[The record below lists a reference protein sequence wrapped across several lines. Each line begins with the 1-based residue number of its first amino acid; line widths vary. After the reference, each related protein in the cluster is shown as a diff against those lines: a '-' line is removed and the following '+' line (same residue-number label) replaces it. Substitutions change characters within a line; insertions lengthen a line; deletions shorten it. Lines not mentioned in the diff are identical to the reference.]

1 MLEQDARETRR
12 KCEIM
17 GTIRDHVS
25 AVTHMAWEDRVA
37 RELGKPYHTVTM
49 ADFEEVARKGIKF
62 GQGEFEAVNM
72 SEEEMDRLSKL
83 ATGSAFRK

>member
-1 MLEQDARETRR
+1 M
-12 KCEIM
+12 
-17 GTIRDHVS
+17 V
-25 AVTHMAWEDRVA
+25 
-37 RELGKPYHTVTM
+37 
-49 ADFEEVARKGIKF
+49 DFEEVARKGIKF